1 MALSTKIL
9 QFTVQYEVFKG
20 LPFDAFFKAPGSYT
34 EWDGLSLVD
43 FEKVLLQTRS
53 MIDSAL
59 EKKVFDSLPV
69 VAVTGLINAV
79 AAAAQQ
85 CQTLIANPGHQG
97 MFQGAAG
104 ALDAFAQQ
112 LALHGVPFLVSG
124 GADADKAKAF
134 YEAEVTRLGELRI
147 TADALNRSITN
158 LVEPAVANS
167 LSKSFHDRCKSLY
180 RGRLFWL
187 AMVCGTLVAG
197 IVFTR
202 EFVEGVLAAF
212 TIPSGVPAGAT
223 KVNDAWPVFL
233 LRSIV
238 LIPVYIG
245 FGFSF
250 SQYRKERD
258 LEEEY
263 AHKAAVAATL
273 PNYGDLARNDS
284 VKDQIVSGATSVIF
298 SSPISK
304 TQEHE
309 KDVMPTEGVKNIIE
323 SVIKLVGRR

>member
-1 MALSTKIL
+1 M
-9 QFTVQYEVFKG
+9 VCV
-20 LPFDAFFKAPGSYT
+20 
-34 EWDGLSLVD
+34 
-43 FEKVLLQTRS
+43 
-53 MIDSAL
+53 
-59 EKKVFDSLPV
+59 
-69 VAVTGLINAV
+69 
-79 AAAAQQ
+79 
-85 CQTLIANPGHQG
+85 TLIA
-97 MFQGAAG
+97 
-104 ALDAFAQQ
+104 
-112 LALHGVPFLVSG
+112 
-124 GADADKAKAF
+124 
-134 YEAEVTRLGELRI
+134 
-147 TADALNRSITN
+147 
-158 LVEPAVANS
+158 
-167 LSKSFHDRCKSLY
+167 
-180 RGRLFWL
+180 
-187 AMVCGTLVAG
+187 G
-197 IVFTR
+197 IVLTR
-202 EFVEGVLAAF
+202 EFVDGVLSAF
-212 TIPSGVPAGAT
+212 AMPTSPLSSAT
-223 KVNDAWPVFL
+223 KANEAWPIFL

-284 VKDQIVSGATSVIF
+284 VKDQIVSGATNVIF